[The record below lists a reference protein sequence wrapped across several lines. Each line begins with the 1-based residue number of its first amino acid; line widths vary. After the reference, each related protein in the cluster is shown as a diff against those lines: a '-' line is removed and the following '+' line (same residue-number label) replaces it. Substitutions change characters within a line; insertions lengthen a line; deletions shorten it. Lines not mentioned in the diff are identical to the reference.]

1 MAGTVSLY
9 KEITIEGKRK
19 FVPINLGRG
28 RQSEQPGSFYLRYHC
43 PDKNKRTWENVGQD
57 FALAKTART
66 EKEQFLKLRLSA
78 GAAGITLPI
87 EKKAANEPVTLQQAI
102 DKYLDHIRERVT
114 GLELRPLTLVGAT
127 SILNEF
133 KAFSK
138 KHYLKDVTL
147 KTLKEY
153 AWWSKEQSK
162 TKSVRTASNKFVRVN
177 SMLKFNGH
185 CIAKNKDGPKDDRDI
200 LVETFADEELTKF
213 FFVCDPYQ
221 SLIFETFLKSGL
233 RERELTTLRW
243 VDCRLE
249 DGYVIVQPRPEY
261 EFIPKSGKNRNVYL
275 PNDLIEKLKAHR
287 NSQEPKSRLVFP
299 TAGGN
304 VNNKLLRTCKRLATK
319 AGLDPE
325 SFWLHKFRAHH
336 ATHCLRNGMD
346 IETLKRHLGHSK
358 DSKSIWSYLLA
369 LQGEARGEKITQIW
383 APIPVQKQAV
393 AAGGSQ

>member
-1 MAGTVSLY
+1 
-9 KEITIEGKRK
+9 
-19 FVPINLGRG
+19 VPGL
-28 RQSEQPGSFYLRYHC
+28 
-43 PDKNKRTWENVGQD
+43 
-57 FALAKTART
+57 
-66 EKEQFLKLRLSA
+66 
-78 GAAGITLPI
+78 AGIILPKVEQNPDSI
-87 EKKAANEPVTLQQAI
+87 TLQEAI
-102 DKYLDHIRERVT
+102 QKYLEHIRERVT

-200 LVETFADEELTKF
+200 LVETFTDEELAKF

-249 DGYVIVQPRPEY
+249 DGYVTVQPRPEY

-275 PNDLIEKLKAHR
+275 PNDLIAKLKAHR

-304 VNNKLLRTCKRLATK
+304 VNNKLLRTCKRLAAK
-319 AGLDPE
+319 AGLDRE

-383 APIPVQKQAV
+383 APIPVRGQAV

>member
-9 KEITIEGKRK
+9 KEITTDGKRR
-19 FVPINLGRG
+19 FIPINLGRG
-28 RQSEQPGSFYLRYHC
+28 RQPEQAGAFYIRYFC
-43 PDKNKRTWENVGQD
+43 PTKNKRTWENVGQD
-57 FALAKTART
+57 FALAKTARA
-66 EKEQFLKLRLSA
+66 EKEQLLKLGINAR
-78 GAAGITLPI
+78 AAGIALPL
-87 EKKAANEPVTLQQAI
+87 EGKSDEPVTLQQAI
-102 DKYLDHIRERVT
+102 EKYLDHIRERVT

-127 SILNEF
+127 HILNEF
-133 KAFSK
+133 KQFSK
-138 KHYLKDVTL
+138 KHYLKDITL
-147 KTLKEY
+147 KILKEY
-153 AWWSKEQSK
+153 SWWSREQSPS
-162 TKSVRTASNKFVRVN
+162 KSIRTASNKFIRVN

-185 CIAKNKDGPKDDRDI
+185 CIAKNKDGPKDDRDL
-200 LVETFADEELTKF
+200 LVETFTEEELAKF
-213 FFVCDPYQ
+213 FAVCDPYQ

-261 EFIPKSGKNRNVYL
+261 EFVPKSGKNRNVYL

-304 VNNKLLRTCKRLATK
+304 VNNKLLRTCKRLAAK
-319 AGLDPE
+319 AGLNPE
-325 SFWLHKFRAHH
+325 SWWLHKFRAHH
-336 ATHCLRNGMD
+336 ATHCLRSGMD

-369 LQGEARGEKITQIW
+369 VQGRERHQQISQIW
-383 APIPVQKQAV
+383 APIPVPAQAV
-393 AAGGSQ
+393 ATGVSR